1 MKLKINKHLI
11 IQKIDKDLVVFNPDK
26 SYLYTLNE
34 TAEFVLK
41 KIKRGWGENMIIIE
55 LGKKYE
61 VAASILQKDVQT
73 IIKDMIKHK
82 IIIPINV
89 AREKK

>member
-1 MKLKINKHLI
+1 MKFKINKHLI
-11 IQKIDKDLVVFNPDK
+11 IQKIDKDLVVFNPNK
-26 SYLYTLNE
+26 SYLYALNE

-55 LGKKYE
+55 LRKKYE
-61 VAASILQKDVQT
+61 VAAPILQKDVQT